1 MVGASKL
8 ANWELRINGGMNMVS
23 IYIWCPILG
32 MSVLKSADK
41 KKKLKKLAQF
51 QGVVTP
57 QMTKGCIS
65 IDSGMF
71 VTDPLEICYIAIEA
85 MAI

>member
-1 MVGASKL
+1 ML
-8 ANWELRINGGMNMVS
+8 S

-41 KKKLKKLAQF
+41 KKLKKLAQF
-51 QGVVTP
+51 QGVVRVVTP
-57 QMTKGCIS
+57 QMTKRCIS

-71 VTDPLEICYIAIEA
+71 VTDPLVICYIAIEA